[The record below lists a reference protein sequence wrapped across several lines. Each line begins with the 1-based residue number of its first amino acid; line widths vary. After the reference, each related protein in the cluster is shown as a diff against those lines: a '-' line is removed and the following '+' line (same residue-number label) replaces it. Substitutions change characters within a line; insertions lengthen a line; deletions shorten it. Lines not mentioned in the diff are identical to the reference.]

1 MVILR
6 PKLNPAQI
14 QKAMVVVHSYLGNGY
29 DFSFDFNDAATQV
42 CTEII
47 YRAFNGIGNLE
58 FQLTKRVGNMTLS
71 ADDVCNN
78 ALETGQMDVIA
89 LIVEDKFRPNRARL
103 VTDHTSREILK
114 KLLE

>member
-1 MVILR
+1 M
-6 PKLNPAQI
+6 
-14 QKAMVVVHSYLGNGY
+14 VHSYLGNGY

-47 YRAFNGIGNLE
+47 YRAFNGVGGIE
-58 FQLTKRVGNMTLS
+58 FQLRKRVGNMTLS
-71 ADDVCNN
+71 ADDICNN
-78 ALETGQMDVIA
+78 ALETSQMDVIA

-103 VTDHTSREILK
+103 VTDHASREMLK